1 MKQKYTSQDELILRI
16 EELKKAS
23 FHMQKKRFVLYQ
35 LYQKEVD
42 HCVENIKQLQQAKWK
57 VSAWEKKEFIHFLL
71 STLVLL
77 FGLYLY
83 SVATIPALLF
93 GCGGLGLMI
102 YSGKGIYDNYKVY
115 QDFQKQE
122 KEIIEEKL
130 KIEKVTLHWH
140 DRTLKMVQEIEK
152 HIHDCERHLIN
163 PTYSMKEKEVSPN
176 IKQKTKKR

>member
-42 HCVENIKQLQQAKWK
+42 QCVENIKQLQQAKWK

-93 GCGGLGLMI
+93 SSPPITAGISLISILLPCFNISTAVQLKNALLTSTCNICLCI
-102 YSGKGIYDNYKVY
+102 YITTN
-115 QDFQKQE
+115 
-122 KEIIEEKL
+122 II
-130 KIEKVTLHWH
+130 
-140 DRTLKMVQEIEK
+140 K
-152 HIHDCERHLIN
+152 HMFVN
-163 PTYSMKEKEVSPN
+163 VN
-176 IKQKTKKR
+176 ILS